1 MFVHD
6 LTVENKTRLVYY
18 NAMAAATK
26 FITAVSVTL

>member
-6 LTVENKTRLVYY
+6 LTVENKTGLVYY

-26 FITAVSVTL
+26 FITAVL